1 MKKLLTKKVLHWAI
15 LRLLSTQKFNR
26 AKSKVRDHGYFDKQH
41 IFVKSF
47 NTTPSSLSHSAFS
60 DVRFVATSFSPIKI
74 SVLKSIRT
82 KSYEHAVRVSGNKI
96 SNDTTN
102 DNLNH
107 PIDTVL
113 FAFDNYELDQA
124 ALLIL

>member
-1 MKKLLTKKVLHWAI
+1 M
-15 LRLLSTQKFNR
+15 
-26 AKSKVRDHGYFDKQH
+26 
-41 IFVKSF
+41 
-47 NTTPSSLSHSAFS
+47 
-60 DVRFVATSFSPIKI
+60 
-74 SVLKSIRT
+74 
-82 KSYEHAVRVSGNKI
+82 SGNKI

-124 ALLIL
+124 ALLILQSQIEHLQENKNLLVTVEGHADELGTRI

>member
-1 MKKLLTKKVLHWAI
+1 M
-15 LRLLSTQKFNR
+15 
-26 AKSKVRDHGYFDKQH
+26 
-41 IFVKSF
+41 
-47 NTTPSSLSHSAFS
+47 
-60 DVRFVATSFSPIKI
+60 RFVATSFSPIKI

-82 KSYEHAVRVSGNKI
+82 KSFEHAVRVSGNKI

-124 ALLIL
+124 ALLILQRQIEYLQKIKTLVTVEGHADELGTREYNLGLGERRANRVKDHFLTAGINAAG